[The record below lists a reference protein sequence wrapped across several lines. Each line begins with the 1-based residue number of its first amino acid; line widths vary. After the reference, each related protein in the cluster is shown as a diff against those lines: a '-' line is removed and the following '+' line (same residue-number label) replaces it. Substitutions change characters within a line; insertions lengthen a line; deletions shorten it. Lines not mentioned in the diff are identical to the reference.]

1 MYAEYIKQEV
11 PDLNGTG
18 QTQAYYKM
26 KLRHMDYEFFVKK
39 CVEEGHMEES
49 TIVAALSLV
58 SEKLALFMAEG
69 FSVKLKGIGTF
80 HAKLGLRDDMV
91 QDAFEPGE
99 PDHNSKV
106 IKVTGVSYRADNE
119 LINNADKKSTLYKGG
134 ESRLRK
140 SRFTK
145 SERIQRARKF
155 LEKNMF
161 MRVPDYVE
169 LTGLSRTV
177 AAQELRKLDKD
188 PESGIVSRG
197 ERSQKFYVLDKK

>member
-1 MYAEYIKQEV
+1 MYAEYIKQEI

-18 QTQAYYKM
+18 QTQAYYKL
-26 KLRHMDYEFFVKK
+26 KLRHMSYEAFVNR
-39 CVEEGHMEES
+39 CVQEGHLDES
-49 TIVAALSLV
+49 TIVAAMSLV
-58 SEKLALFMAEG
+58 SEKLALYMAEG
-69 FSVKLKGIGTF
+69 FSVKLKGFGTF

-99 PDHNSKV
+99 PDHNSKG

-119 LINNADKKSTLYKGG
+119 LIQNADKKSMLVRGG
-134 ESRLRK
+134 DSRLRK

-145 SERIQRARKF
+145 IERVQRAHKF

-161 MRVPDYVE
+161 MRVPDYVA

-177 AAQELRKLDKD
+177 ATEELRKLAKD

-197 ERSQKFYVLDKK
+197 ERSQKYYVLDK